1 VSKVAAASTIAKT
14 AATTPENRA
23 KSLRIFFTLSHRT
36 QLSLLGLDLLLLLER
51 GLGLCRCDRRHEIIP
66 LRQPQ
71 PDLRHVGKGQPRIA
85 VSERGGRFEAL
96 LCPPPILVCPTHHC
110 HSSPFVR

>member
-1 VSKVAAASTIAKT
+1 MAQSGLSETSACLSAFSAK
-14 AATTPENRA
+14 
-23 KSLRIFFTLSHRT
+23 RT
-36 QLSLLGLDLLLLLER
+36 CFGLWPCPLER
-51 GLGLCRCDRRHEIIP
+51 GLGLCRCDRRHEISP

-96 LCPPPILVCPTHHC
+96 LCAPPILVCPTHHC

>member
-1 VSKVAAASTIAKT
+1 VSKVAAASTMAKA

-51 GLGLCRCDRRHEIIP
+51 GLGSRRCERRHEIIP

-96 LCPPPILVCPTHHC
+96 CPPPILICPTHHC